1 MAQAF
6 DPVTLEVLWN
16 RLIAVVNEQAAA
28 LIRTSFTSIV
38 RESGDL
44 SACIFDTRGN
54 LLAQAVTGTPGHI
67 NPMQAAMHHFLR
79 TFPPETLEPGDV
91 LVTNNPWQ
99 TAGHL
104 NDFTVVTP
112 IFRRGKLVAFIGNI
126 CHALD
131 IGGRI
136 LGADAR
142 EVYEEGLHVPIS
154 KLYRRGEPDQ
164 TLLRLIEANVR
175 TPREVIGDLHAQMVS
190 NEVGGHRLLEMMDEY
205 GLETLEPLADEILNR
220 SERAMRE
227 AIGAVPAGVYEAD
240 GWSDGF
246 DEPVYLRV
254 RLEFREDSV
263 FVDYTGSSPQSP
275 YGINVV
281 MNYTHAYTTYA
292 LKCALCP
299 EVPNNAGSFRPL
311 EVYAPPGCILN
322 AQPPAPV
329 AARHIIGHLL
339 PHIIFRALSQAVPD
353 RVMAEGA
360 GNIWNVQTAGWD
372 SRRGRPYTYIFFTA
386 GGTGARPNKDGLS
399 NTAFPSGIMGVPT
412 EVVESLSPLLIKRK
426 EVRADSGGPGRYRG
440 GLGQEIR
447 LTVRTDRPWMLS
459 CMYDRTRFAPR
470 GLFGGLEGAP
480 GEVVVSDGRRPHSKE
495 RLILEPGVEVALRL
509 PGGGGYGDPFE
520 REPERVLADV
530 IDGYVSVEAARTAYG
545 VVIDPDSLR
554 LDADAT
560 RALRAAARRGSTS
573 STENVL

>member
-1 MAQAF
+1 MAQTF

-44 SACIFDTRGN
+44 SACIFDVRGN

-67 NPMQAAMHHFLR
+67 NPMQAAMHHFLEA
-79 TFPPETLEPGDV
+79 FPPESLEPGDV

-112 IFRRGKLVAFIGNI
+112 IFRRDRLVAFIGNI

-142 EVYEEGLHVPIS
+142 EVYEEGLHIPIS
-154 KLYRRGEPDQ
+154 KLYRRGEPDR

-190 NEVGGHRLLEMMDEY
+190 NEVGGHRLLDMMEEY
-205 GLETLEPLADEILNR
+205 GLESLEPLADEILSR

-227 AIGAVPAGVYEAD
+227 AIGAVPPGVYEAD

-246 DEPVYLRV
+246 DEPIYLRV

-263 FVDYTGSSPQSP
+263 FVDYSGSSPQSP

-311 EVYAPPGCILN
+311 EVYAPPGSILN

-339 PHIIFRALSQAVPD
+339 PHIIFRALSQAIPD

-412 EVVESLSPLLIKRK
+412 EVVESLSPLLIRRK
-426 EVRADSGGPGRYRG
+426 EVRPDSGGPGRYRG

-447 LTVRTDRPWMLS
+447 LSVRTDRPWMLS
-459 CMYDRTRFAPR
+459 CMYDRTLFAPR
-470 GLFGGLEGAP
+470 GLFGGFEGAR
-480 GEVVVSDGRRPHSKE
+480 GEVLISDGRRPHSKE
-495 RLILEPGVEVALRL
+495 RLILQPGAEVILRL
-509 PGGGGYGDPFE
+509 PGGGGYGNPLERDPE
-520 REPERVLADV
+520 QVLADV
-530 IDGYVSVEAARTAYG
+530 VDGYVSVEAARTAYG
-545 VVIDPDSLR
+545 VIIDPDTLR
-554 LDADAT
+554 LDSEAT
-560 RALRAAARRGSTS
+560 RALRSGPTPQV
-573 STENVL
+573 EKL